1 MKYAGNLGFRFM
13 GEQIKIQYIQT
24 IEYHFSHVT
33 EENIATCNNMGNLED
48 TTLSEASQT
57 PKDKN

>member
-24 IEYHFSHVT
+24 IEYNFSHII
-33 EENIATCNNMGNLED
+33 EENIATYNNMGKPGRYY
-48 TTLSEASQT
+48 T
-57 PKDKN
+57 K